1 MIFLDTTYLIGLI
14 FSTDANHLK
23 SKQLSKKFS
32 EERKA
37 INNVVLIEVL
47 NSLDNYKFK
56 LNDNDVF
63 ECLLKLDYI
72 DILNKEDYMFSFN
85 IFEYYDKSINYSDCT
100 ILKTMFV
107 NNINTIVSFDSDFD
121 KISGINRISL

>member
-72 DILNKEDYMFSFN
+72 DILNKRIICSLLIYLN
-85 IFEYYDKSINYSDCT
+85 IMIKVLI
-100 ILKTMFV
+100 ILTAL
-107 NNINTIVSFDSDFD
+107 
-121 KISGINRISL
+121 SLKLCL

>member
-1 MIFLDTTYLIGLI
+1 MIFLDTIYLIGLI

-56 LNDNDVF
+56 LNAADVF

-100 ILKTMFV
+100 SLK
-107 NNINTIVSFDSDFD
+107 
-121 KISGINRISL
+121 LCL

>member
-1 MIFLDTTYLIGLI
+1 M
-14 FSTDANHLK
+14 
-23 SKQLSKKFS
+23 
-32 EERKA
+32 
-37 INNVVLIEVL
+37 VLIEVL

-56 LNDNDVF
+56 LNANDVF

-72 DILNKEDYMFSFN
+72 GILNKEDYMFSFN

-107 NNINTIVSFDSDFD
+107 NNINTIVSFDSDVD
-121 KISGINRISL
+121 KISGINRISF

>member
-1 MIFLDTTYLIGLI
+1 MIFLDATYLIALI
-14 FSTDANHLK
+14 FSSDANHLK

-56 LNDNDVF
+56 LNASDVV
-63 ECLLKLDYI
+63 ECLLELDYI
-72 DILNKEDYMFSFN
+72 DILNKDDYIFSFN

-107 NNINTIVSFDSDFD
+107 NNMNTIVSFDSDFD